1 MASVS
6 RTIGLT
12 ALIAIVPATLRAES
26 LPKGSYQTDV
36 WGRVEL
42 NTEHDRVVGYAAE
55 GAACGLAPRAKVLE
69 GEWQGRVLVGQ
80 ITVCLQGASCPAQA
94 SLPLLAFLGSEDG
107 TFTTYVRPQ
116 AGCMAPGAGLG
127 GLVVFSP
134 AAPGEGTPVQ
144 SGPAVGGRV
153 KRNPQAAKVAL
164 DRGDQLMKE
173 KNWSAAITEFERSIA
188 LNEQSWAAFL
198 SLGTAQL
205 MRNEPRAAIEALD
218 KARVINKRE
227 PLIYYHLACA
237 YSRLGDKKQALS
249 NLEQAVAFGLA
260 INPEPEDD
268 GLSKLLGSDLGSS
281 ARYTL
286 LMQRAANNSKASAG
300 RRQSPGP

>member
-26 LPKGSYQTDV
+26 FPKGSYQTDV

-42 NTEHDRVVGYAAE
+42 NTEHDRVVGYAPE
-55 GAACGLAPRAKVLE
+55 GAACGLAPRSKVLE

-80 ITVCLQGASCPAQA
+80 MTVCLQGASCPAQA
-94 SLPLLAFLGSEDG
+94 SLPLLAFLGTDDG
-107 TFTTYVRPQ
+107 TLTTYVRPQ
-116 AGCMAPGAGLG
+116 AGCVASGVGLG

-134 AAPGEGTPVQ
+134 AAPGEGA
-144 SGPAVGGRV
+144 SGQGGSAGGRV

-188 LNEQSWAAFL
+188 LNEQSWAALL

-205 MRNEPRAAIEALD
+205 MRSEPRAAIEALD
-218 KARVINKRE
+218 KARALNKRE

-249 NLEQAVAFGLA
+249 NLEQAVSLGLA
-260 INPEPEDD
+260 INPDPEDD

-286 LMQRAANNSKASAG
+286 LMQRAADNSKASAG